1 MRGVNINLREG
12 RELSLGVAMK
22 LLEEFA
28 WGLMIHDICLG
39 YGFDFAWGSIFLE
52 YCLGLDRISLGLN
65 HVRLG
70 RPISTTVLLGVLLG
84 VDLLGAVRQGCIPVT
99 NILACFGYLTYD
111 HVVFRS

>member
-1 MRGVNINLREG
+1 MGINLREG

-39 YGFDFAWGSIFLE
+39 YGFDFAWGSIFRE
-52 YCLGLDRISLGLN
+52 YCLGLDHISLGLN

-84 VDLLGAVRQGCIPVT
+84 VDLLGAVRQGCVWLGKRRCDGQQT
-99 NILACFGYLTYD
+99 NYYPQ
-111 HVVFRS
+111 